1 LSNPLVADYIHKKSI
16 GIAASVVAVGFV
28 IGEVLSMGVL
38 FTLTQNMNR
47 YNAF

>member
-1 LSNPLVADYIHKKSI
+1 VADYIHKKSI